1 MRIRTL
7 IARSLRFHWRSHLS
21 VVLGAAVATAVLV
34 GALVVGDSVRYSLRR
49 TALARLG
56 QTEVAMVA
64 PDRFFRAALAKEMG
78 DGSQAPAASLI
89 LVTGVAAREDGA
101 ARINHVQVLGVDEKF
116 WQMGGTAPL
125 LPDDATDTAVLNDRA
140 ARRLGVK
147 AGDTILVRVAKPS
160 ALPLDA
166 PLSGETD
173 RTLAMRVTVRAVAGD
188 AEFGRFSLAAN
199 QAAPYNV
206 YLPLAWLRKEIGLAD
221 RANVLLVGDTPS
233 GAPEPMSLTFANAL
247 LDAAWQPADA
257 EMTLKA
263 LPKQNAVELRTSR
276 VFLDP
281 AIGHLPIVGENGNVG
296 ILTYFVNELRV
307 GDRAAPYSMVSAIG
321 RLPARQNAQA
331 PHVGV
336 PSLSGEGGMPTPPLR
351 GHVLREGRDRP
362 SGERAGHATLDTSAS
377 PGSVGAPPAASP
389 LLTDV
394 LPPGMADDEA
404 VINEWL
410 REDLG
415 AKVGD
420 TLEMTY
426 YVAGAGSRLETRTSR
441 FRIRTVVPMDG
452 PADDPDL
459 MPDFPGLAEV
469 KSCRDWKPGIPLDL
483 KKIRDKDQKYWE
495 EYRGTP
501 KAFVTLAAGQKM
513 WANRWGDLTAVRF
526 PGGADGARVNR
537 LTRELQSDISPK
549 TLGLFFQPVRE
560 QALTASG
567 QAIDFGQLFLGLSIF
582 LVAAALLLT
591 GLLFAFNVEQRTEET
606 GTLLA
611 LGFEPR
617 RVRRMMLVEG
627 GALAVAGGL
636 VGAAAGLAY
645 TRVMLWA
652 LATVWQGAVGGAD
665 LFFHVSP
672 VTLAVGAAAG
682 VVVALAVI
690 WLAVRRQGRTP
701 ARELLAA
708 GAEAEL
714 RLAVPKRARTWLSAA
729 MAAAGIAGAVIL
741 LATMGKAK
749 GEAGAGAFFGAG
761 ALLLVAFLSLC
772 HAILAAVGQGRIN
785 LPLSPLGLI
794 VRSATRR
801 RGRSLATIALVA
813 CGAFLVIAV
822 GANRR
827 GMDEDARL
835 PSSGTG
841 GFALFGESSF
851 PLFHSLAGA
860 EGRKAYGLPAEVAD
874 QIQVVPLRVH
884 EGDEASCL
892 NLNRAQRPRLIG
904 VRPDVLA
911 SRGAF
916 TFAETRI
923 LSTKGGMPTPPL
935 RGHVSPQGNSMPSER
950 RAGHATP
957 DNGVLPE
964 SPWMLLTAKGAADA
978 VPAIA
983 DANTIE
989 WSLGKKVGDEIP
1001 YTDQFGRT
1009 FRLQLVGAVAGSI
1022 LQGSLIISEDA
1033 LLERFPSES
1042 GYRMFLIDAPPESAA
1057 EVSSVLSE
1065 RLSDQGLAI
1074 LPATE
1079 RLAEFNS
1086 VENTYLA
1093 IFQVLGGLALV
1104 LGSAGLGVVVLRN
1117 VLERR
1122 GELALMRAVGFR
1134 AKSVE
1139 RLITAEHFG
1148 LLAAGLA
1155 VGIPAAL
1162 LAVPPSMRPAGAP
1175 FPYLSLGLTL
1185 AAVALVGLVWTYLAT
1200 RLALRGEL
1208 LAALRNE

>member
-1 MRIRTL
+1 MNTRTL

-56 QTEVAMVA
+56 KTEVAMVA
-64 PDRFFRAALAKEMG
+64 PDRFFRAALAEVMG
-78 DGSQAPAASLI
+78 NGLEIPTASLI
-89 LVTGVAAREDGA
+89 LVTGVATREDGA

-116 WQMGGTAPL
+116 WRMGGTAPL
-125 LPDDATDTAVLNDRA
+125 LPDDAADAAALNDRA

-147 AGDTILVRVAKPS
+147 PGDTILVRVAKPS

-173 RTLAMRVTVRAVAGD
+173 RTLAMRVKVRDVAGD
-188 AEFGRFSLAAN
+188 GEFGRFSLAAN

-206 YLPLAWLRKEIGLAD
+206 YLPLAWLRKELGLAD
-221 RANVLLVGDTPS
+221 GANVLLVGDTPS
-233 GAPEPMSLTFANAL
+233 GAPEPMSVTFANAL
-247 LDAAWQPADA
+247 LRAAWQPADA

-281 AIGHLPIVGENGNVG
+281 AIGRLPIVAENGNVG
-296 ILTYFVNELRV
+296 ILTYFVNDLRV
-307 GDRAAPYSMVSAIG
+307 GNRAAPYSMVSAIG
-321 RLPARQNAQA
+321 WLPAEEA
-331 PHVGV
+331 
-336 PSLSGEGGMPTPPLR
+336 EGTKPP
-351 GHVLREGRDRP
+351 
-362 SGERAGHATLDTSAS
+362 RAI
-377 PGSVGAPPAASP
+377 P
-389 LLTDV
+389 LLTEV
-394 LPPGMADDEA
+394 VPEGMADDET

-426 YVAGAGSRLETRTSR
+426 FAAGAGSRLETRTSK
-441 FRIRTVVPMDG
+441 FRIRAVVPMDG
-452 PADDPDL
+452 PAGDPDL

-513 WANRWGDLTAVRF
+513 WANRWGDLTALRF
-526 PGGADGARVNR
+526 TIGADRTHVLAVENAIQQD
-537 LTRELQSDISPK
+537 LDPTS
-549 TLGLFFQPVRE
+549 LGLFFQPVRQ
-560 QALTASG
+560 QALAASG

-582 LVAAALLLT
+582 LVVAALILT
-591 GLLFAFNVEQRTEET
+591 GLLFAFNVEQRTEEI

-672 VTLAVGAAAG
+672 ATLTIGTAAG
-682 VVVALAVI
+682 VIVALAVI

-729 MAAAGIAGAVIL
+729 IAAAGIAGAVIL

-749 GEAGAGAFFGAG
+749 GEAGAGTFFGAG

-851 PLFHSLAGA
+851 PLFHSLGGA
-860 EGRKAYGLPAEVAD
+860 EGRTAYGLPAEVAD
-874 QIQVVPLRVH
+874 QIKVVPLRVH

-916 TFAETRI
+916 TFAETV
-923 LSTKGGMPTPPL
+923 KHP
-935 RGHVSPQGNSMPSER
+935 
-950 RAGHATP
+950 AGE
-957 DNGVLPE
+957 N
-964 SPWMLLTAKGAADA
+964 PWMLLTHQPEAVV

-983 DANTIE
+983 DANTIT
-989 WSLGKKVGDEIP
+989 WSLGQKVGDEIP

-1033 LLERFPSES
+1033 LLERFPSQS

-1065 RLSDQGLAI
+1065 HLSDQGLAI
-1074 LPATE
+1074 LPTAE
-1079 RLAEFNS
+1079 RLAEFNA

-1093 IFQVLGGLALV
+1093 IFQALGGLALV

-1139 RLITAEHFG
+1139 RLVTAEHFG

-1200 RLALRGEL
+1200 RLALRGQL

>member
-1 MRIRTL
+1 MNTRTL

-56 QTEVAMVA
+56 KTEVAMVA

-89 LVTGVAAREDGA
+89 LVTGVATREDGA

-125 LPDDATDTAVLNDRA
+125 LPDDAADTAVLNDRA

-147 AGDTILVRVAKPS
+147 AGDTILVRVEKPS

-166 PLSGETD
+166 PLSGEAD

-206 YLPLAWLRKEIGLAD
+206 YLPLAWLQKQLGLAD
-221 RANVLLVGDTPS
+221 RANVLLLGDTPS
-233 GAPEPMSLTFANAL
+233 GAPEPMSVTFANAL
-247 LDAAWQPADA
+247 LGAAWQPADA

-276 VFLDP
+276 VFLDSAASAAP
-281 AIGHLPIVGENGNVG
+281 ACSPLAWGGCVG
-296 ILTYFVNELRV
+296 IVTYFANELRV
-307 GDRAAPYSMVSAIG
+307 GDRATPYSMVSAIG
-321 RLPARQNAQA
+321 WLPAVEPKGTKWPR
-331 PHVGV
+331 
-336 PSLSGEGGMPTPPLR
+336 SI
-351 GHVLREGRDRP
+351 
-362 SGERAGHATLDTSAS
+362 
-377 PGSVGAPPAASP
+377 P
-389 LLTDV
+389 LLTEV
-394 LPPGMADDEA
+394 VPEGMADDEA

-426 YVAGAGSRLETRTSR
+426 FVAGAGSRLETRTSR

-452 PADDPDL
+452 PAGDPDL

-513 WANRWGDLTAVRF
+513 WANRWGDLTALRF
-526 PGGADGARVNR
+526 YGMGRARDAET
-537 LTRELQSDISPK
+537 LLMKMEPAS
-549 TLGLFFQPVRE
+549 LGLYFQPVRE
-560 QALTASG
+560 QALAASG

-582 LVAAALLLT
+582 LVAAALILT
-591 GLLFAFNVEQRTEET
+591 GLLFAFNVEQRTEEI

-672 VTLAVGAAAG
+672 ATLAIGAAAG
-682 VVVALAVI
+682 VIVALAVI

-729 MAAAGIAGAVIL
+729 IAAAGIAGAVIL
-741 LATMGKAK
+741 LAAMGKAK

-772 HAILAAVGQGRIN
+772 HAILSAVGQGRLR
-785 LPLSPLGLI
+785 LPMSPLGLI

-827 GMDEDARL
+827 GVDEDARL

-860 EGRKAYGLPAEVAD
+860 EGRKAYGLPAKVAD
-874 QIQVVPLRVH
+874 QIKVVPLRVH

-904 VRPDVLA
+904 VRPDVPA

-916 TFAETRI
+916 TFAETA
-923 LSTKGGMPTPPL
+923 KHP
-935 RGHVSPQGNSMPSER
+935 
-950 RAGHATP
+950 AGE
-957 DNGVLPE
+957 N
-964 SPWMLLTAKGAADA
+964 PWMLLAQKGAADA

-1009 FRLQLVGAVAGSI
+1009 FRLQLVGALAGSI

-1033 LLERFPSES
+1033 FLERFPSES

-1065 RLSDQGLAI
+1065 HLSDQGLAI
-1074 LPATE
+1074 LPTTE
-1079 RLAEFNS
+1079 RLAEFNA

-1093 IFQVLGGLALV
+1093 IFQALGGLALV

-1139 RLITAEHFG
+1139 RLVTAEHFG

>member
-1 MRIRTL
+1 
-7 IARSLRFHWRSHLS
+7 
-21 VVLGAAVATAVLV
+21 
-34 GALVVGDSVRYSLRR
+34 
-49 TALARLG
+49 
-56 QTEVAMVA
+56 
-64 PDRFFRAALAKEMG
+64 
-78 DGSQAPAASLI
+78 
-89 LVTGVAAREDGA
+89 
-101 ARINHVQVLGVDEKF
+101 
-116 WQMGGTAPL
+116 
-125 LPDDATDTAVLNDRA
+125 
-140 ARRLGVK
+140 
-147 AGDTILVRVAKPS
+147 
-160 ALPLDA
+160 
-166 PLSGETD
+166 
-173 RTLAMRVTVRAVAGD
+173 
-188 AEFGRFSLAAN
+188 
-199 QAAPYNV
+199 
-206 YLPLAWLRKEIGLAD
+206 
-221 RANVLLVGDTPS
+221 
-233 GAPEPMSLTFANAL
+233 MSLDFARTF
-247 LDAAWQPADA
+247 LDSAWQPADA

-263 LPKQNAVELRTSR
+263 LPKQNALELRTRR

-281 AIGHLPIVGENGNVG
+281 AVSRMRIMTEPGSVAILKEPGGVA

-321 RLPARQNAQA
+321 RFAQ
-331 PHVGV
+331 
-336 PSLSGEGGMPTPPLR
+336 EET
-351 GHVLREGRDRP
+351 
-362 SGERAGHATLDTSAS
+362 AGPRS
-377 PGSVGAPPAASP
+377 PAASP
-389 LLTDV
+389 LIRQV
-394 LPPGMADDEA
+394 VPSGMADDEV

-426 YVAGAGSRLETRTSR
+426 FVAGAGSRLETRTSR
-441 FRIRTVVPMDG
+441 FRIRAVVPMDG
-452 PADDPDL
+452 PAGDPDL
-459 MPDFPGLAEV
+459 MPDFPGLAEI

-483 KKIRDKDQKYWE
+483 KKIRDKDQAYWE
-495 EYRGTP
+495 RYRGTP

-526 PGGADGARVNR
+526 PGSVDEARVDR
-537 LTRELQSDISPK
+537 VTGELNSDLKPGA
-549 TLGLFFQPVRE
+549 LGFFFQPVRE
-560 QALTASG
+560 QALAASG

-582 LVAAALLLT
+582 LVAAALILT

-617 RVRRMMLVEG
+617 RVRRMMLIEG

-672 VTLAVGAAAG
+672 ATLAIGMAAG
-682 VVVALAVI
+682 VTVALAVI

-772 HAILAAVGQGRIN
+772 HAVLAAVGQGRIN

-835 PSSGTG
+835 PPSGTG

-874 QIQVVPLRVH
+874 QVKVVPLRVH

-916 TFAETRI
+916 TFAETA
-923 LSTKGGMPTPPL
+923 KHP
-935 RGHVSPQGNSMPSER
+935 
-950 RAGHATP
+950 AGE
-957 DNGVLPE
+957 N
-964 SPWMLLTAKGAADA
+964 PWMLLTQKGAADT

-983 DANTIE
+983 DANTIA
-989 WSLGKKVGDEIP
+989 WSLGKKVGDVVP

-1009 FRLQLVGAVAGSI
+1009 FRLQLVGALAGSI

-1033 LLERFPSES
+1033 FLERFPSES

-1065 RLSDQGLAI
+1065 HLSDQGLAI

-1093 IFQVLGGLALV
+1093 IFQALGGLALV

-1139 RLITAEHFG
+1139 RLVTAEHFG

-1185 AAVALVGLVWTYLAT
+1185 AAVVLVGLVWTYLAT

>member
-1 MRIRTL
+1 MAHNGKETNGMNTRTL

-34 GALVVGDSVRYSLRR
+34 GALVIGDSVRYSLRR

-56 QTEVAMVA
+56 ETEVAMVA
-64 PDRFFRAALAKEMG
+64 PDRFFRAALAEVIG
-78 DGSQAPAASLI
+78 NAVEAPAASLI
-89 LVTGVAAREDGA
+89 LVTGVATREDGA
-101 ARINHVQVLGVDEKF
+101 ARINHVQVLGVDGKF

-125 LPDDATDTAVLNDRA
+125 LPDDAADTAVLNDRA

-147 AGDTILVRVAKPS
+147 VGDTILVRVAKPS

-206 YLPLAWLRKEIGLAD
+206 YLPLAWLQKQLGLAA

-233 GAPEPMSLTFANAL
+233 GARQPMSLDFANIV
-247 LDAAWQPADA
+247 LDAAWEPADA
-257 EMTLKA
+257 EMTLTA
-263 LPKQNAVELRTSR
+263 LPKQNAVELRTRR

-281 AIGHLPIVGENGNVG
+281 AVSRTRIMTEPGSVAILKEPGGVA

-321 RLPARQNAQA
+321 RFAREET
-331 PHVGV
+331 
-336 PSLSGEGGMPTPPLR
+336 EGPR
-351 GHVLREGRDRP
+351 
-362 SGERAGHATLDTSAS
+362 S
-377 PGSVGAPPAASP
+377 PAASP
-389 LLTDV
+389 LIRQV
-394 LPPGMADDEA
+394 VAPGMADDET

-410 REDLG
+410 RDDLG

-426 YVAGAGSRLETRTSR
+426 FVAGAGSRLETRTSK

-452 PADDPDL
+452 PAGDPDL
-459 MPDFPGLAEV
+459 MPDFPGLAEA
-469 KSCRDWKPGIPLDL
+469 KNCRDWKPGIPLDL
-483 KKIRDKDQKYWE
+483 KKIRDKDQAYWE

-526 PGGADGARVNR
+526 PGGADADRVED
-537 LTRELQSDISPK
+537 LSEALRENLDPASV
-549 TLGLFFQPVRE
+549 GLFFQPVRQ
-560 QALTASG
+560 QALAASG

-582 LVAAALLLT
+582 LVVAALILT

-611 LGFEPR
+611 LGYPPR
-617 RVRRMMLVEG
+617 RVRRLMLAEG
-627 GALAVAGGL
+627 AALAVAGGL
-636 VGAAAGLAY
+636 LGTAAGLLY

-665 LFFHVSP
+665 LFFHVSL
-672 VTLAVGAAAG
+672 VTLVIGAAAG
-682 VVVALAVI
+682 VLVALAVV
-690 WLAVRRQGRTP
+690 WLAVRRQGRAS

-714 RLAVPKRARTWLSAA
+714 RLAVSKRGGSWLEAA
-729 MAAAGIAGAVIL
+729 VAAVMALAGAAIPQIVG
-741 LATMGKAK
+741 TAK
-749 GEAGAGAFFGAG
+749 GEKGAAAFFAAG
-761 ALLLVAFLSLC
+761 ALLLVAFLIAC
-772 HAILAAVGQGRIN
+772 HWFLGWLARGRPTGRLTRADLAIRTVA
-785 LPLSPLGLI
+785 
-794 VRSATRR
+794 RR
-801 RGRSLATIALVA
+801 RGRSLATVALMA
-813 CGAFLVIAV
+813 CGAFLVVAV

-827 GMDEDARL
+827 DAGQDARL

-841 GFALFGESSF
+841 GFALFGETTL
-851 PLFHSLAGA
+851 PLYHSLAGA

-874 QIQVVPLRVH
+874 KIRVVPMKVH

-892 NLNRAQRPRLIG
+892 NLNRVQRPRLVA
-904 VRPDVLA
+904 VRPEALA

-916 TFAETRI
+916 TFAETA
-923 LSTKGGMPTPPL
+923 SHPAN
-935 RGHVSPQGNSMPSER
+935 QN
-950 RAGHATP
+950 
-957 DNGVLPE
+957 
-964 SPWMLLTAKGAADA
+964 PWMLLAQRPEADV

-989 WSLGKKVGDEIP
+989 WSLGKSVGDEVP
-1001 YTDQFGRT
+1001 YTDPFGRT
-1009 FRLQLVGAVAGSI
+1009 FRLRLVGALAGSI
-1022 LQGSLIISEDA
+1022 LQGSLVIAEEA
-1033 LLERFPSES
+1033 MAERFPSES
-1042 GYRMFLIDAPPESAA
+1042 GYRTFLIDVPETDAA
-1057 EVSSVLSE
+1057 QVSRILSE
-1065 RLSDQGLAI
+1065 QLSDQGMALT
-1074 LPATE
+1074 PAVE
-1079 RLAEFNS
+1079 RLAEFNA

-1093 IFQVLGGLALV
+1093 IFQALGGLALV
-1104 LGSAGLGVVVLRN
+1104 LGSAGLGIVVLRN
-1117 VLERR
+1117 VMERR

-1134 AKSVE
+1134 ARTIE
-1139 RLITAEHFG
+1139 GLIFAEHFG
-1148 LLAAGLA
+1148 LLATGLVIGVATALMAIAPAFCSSAG
-1155 VGIPAAL
+1155 
-1162 LAVPPSMRPAGAP
+1162 

-1185 AAVALVGLVWTYLAT
+1185 AAVALVGLVGTWVAT
-1200 RLALRGEL
+1200 RLALRGPL

>member
-1 MRIRTL
+1 MNTRTL

-56 QTEVAMVA
+56 ATEVAMVA

-78 DGSQAPAASLI
+78 DGSQAPATSLI
-89 LVTGVAAREDGA
+89 LVTGVATREDGA

-125 LPDDATDTAVLNDRA
+125 LADDAADAAVVNERA

-173 RTLAMRVTVRAVAGD
+173 RTLAMRVTVRAIAGD

-233 GAPEPMSLTFANAL
+233 GAPEPMSLTFANTL

-263 LPKQNAVELRTSR
+263 LPKQNAVELRTRR

-281 AIGHLPIVGENGNVG
+281 AVSRTGIMTEPGGVA

-307 GDRAAPYSMVSAIG
+307 GERATPYSMVSAIG
-321 RLPARQNAQA
+321 RFVR
-331 PHVGV
+331 VET
-336 PSLSGEGGMPTPPLR
+336 EGPY
-351 GHVLREGRDRP
+351 
-362 SGERAGHATLDTSAS
+362 S
-377 PGSVGAPPAASP
+377 PAASP
-389 LLTDV
+389 LTRQV
-394 LPPGMADDEA
+394 VAPSMADDEV

-410 REDLG
+410 AEDLG

-426 YVAGAGSRLETRTSR
+426 YVAGAGSRLETRTSK
-441 FRIRTVVPMDG
+441 FRIRAVVPMDG
-452 PADDPDL
+452 PAGDPDL

-469 KSCRDWKPGIPLDL
+469 KSCRDWTPGIPLDL
-483 KKIRDKDQKYWE
+483 KKIRDKDQAYWE
-495 EYRGTP
+495 QYRGTP

-526 PGGADGARVNR
+526 PGGSSPARI
-537 LTRELQSDISPK
+537 LELSAAIRHLINPAS
-549 TLGLFFQPVRE
+549 LGLFFQPVRQ
-560 QALTASG
+560 QAVAAATG

-582 LVAAALLLT
+582 LVAAALILT

-672 VTLAVGAAAG
+672 ATLAIGAAAG
-682 VVVALAVI
+682 VIVALAVI

-729 MAAAGIAGAVIL
+729 IAAAGIAGAVIL
-741 LATMGKAK
+741 LATMGKAR

-772 HAILAAVGQGRIN
+772 HAILATVGQGRIN

-794 VRSATRR
+794 VRSASR
-801 RGRSLATIALVA
+801 RGDRSLATIALVA

-874 QIQVVPLRVH
+874 QIKVVPLRVH

-904 VRPDVLA
+904 VRPDVPA

-916 TFAETRI
+916 TFAETV
-923 LSTKGGMPTPPL
+923 KHP
-935 RGHVSPQGNSMPSER
+935 
-950 RAGHATP
+950 AGE
-957 DNGVLPE
+957 N
-964 SPWMLLTAKGAADA
+964 PWMLLTQKGAADA

-1009 FRLQLVGAVAGSI
+1009 FRLQLVGALAGSI
-1022 LQGSLIISEDA
+1022 LQGSLVIAEDA

-1042 GYRMFLIDAPPESAA
+1042 GYRMFLIDAPPENAA

-1074 LPATE
+1074 LPTTE

-1093 IFQVLGGLALV
+1093 IFQALGGLALV

-1139 RLITAEHFG
+1139 RLVTAEHFG